1 MTSENVCSGHAARD
15 SVPVMST
22 AFVALANR
30 GELGPSLWCIGSTSF
45 SSEETAM
52 HRRRLR
58 ALVLLPAV
66 LAATVLAAAPPAA
79 AGGGCHRPA
88 TEGRGTTL
96 ALTELCFSPNVLRVA
111 PGTEVTIVNRDALTH
126 PLGRPGGEWAWEGN
140 VGDRVTVRL
149 DRDGIYPFFCYAHPG
164 MVGVVVAGDGRGVG
178 TGVVEVADPEPVPA
192 EAAEVA
198 ARPAPAGRDA
208 ARFPLAWLVALA
220 ALVGAAAGTRLRSRG
235 PAA

>member
-1 MTSENVCSGHAARD
+1 
-15 SVPVMST
+15 
-22 AFVALANR
+22 
-30 GELGPSLWCIGSTSF
+30 
-45 SSEETAM
+45 M

-66 LAATVLAAAPPAA
+66 LAATMLAAVPPAA

-96 ALTELCFSPNVLRVA
+96 ALTELCFSPSVLRVA
-111 PGTEVTIVNRDALTH
+111 PGAEVTIVNRDTLTH
-126 PLGRPGGEWAWEGN
+126 PLGRPGGEWAWEGK

-178 TGVVEVADPEPVPA
+178 TGVVEVADGQPTPA
-192 EAAEVA
+192 EGAAGA
-198 ARPAPAGRDA
+198 ARAAPAGREGS
-208 ARFPLAWLVALA
+208 RFPVAWLVLVALA
-220 ALVGAAAGTRLRSRG
+220 ALVGAAAGTRVRARG
-235 PAA
+235 SA